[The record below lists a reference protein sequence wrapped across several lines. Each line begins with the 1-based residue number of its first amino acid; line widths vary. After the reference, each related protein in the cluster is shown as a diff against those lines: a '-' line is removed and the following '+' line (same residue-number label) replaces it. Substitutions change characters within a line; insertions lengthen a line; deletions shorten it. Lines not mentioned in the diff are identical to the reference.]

1 MGEQGI
7 VRLMVMA
14 DSAASCAGDDAGRVM
29 GFAAMC
35 RAVSTKKKFFPRRR
49 GTKATWKKF
58 FRLGDGTDMSRRV
71 LWPGHVVPA
80 WGVVVLLS
88 LKASEARRASL
99 FFPLATSALFGK
111 SRKLCP
117 VDRGLD

>member
-29 GFAAMC
+29 DPC
-35 RAVSTKKKFFPRRR
+35 RDVSCCVHQEKFFPRRR
-49 GTKATWKKF
+49 GTKATRKKF

-88 LKASEARRASL
+88 LKASVPAERARCSSL
-99 FFPLATSALFGK
+99 
-111 SRKLCP
+111 
-117 VDRGLD
+117 